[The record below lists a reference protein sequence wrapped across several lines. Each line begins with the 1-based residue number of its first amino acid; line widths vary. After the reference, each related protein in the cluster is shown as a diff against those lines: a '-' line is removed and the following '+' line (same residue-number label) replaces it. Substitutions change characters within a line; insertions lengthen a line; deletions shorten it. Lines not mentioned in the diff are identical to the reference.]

1 MTTYVWDTSIYPTS
15 TSLTWLDNSAR
26 FQSALSGATRTV
38 NRPGGRWRMTMNFDV
53 RKPAEAQKIEA
64 FLWRLDGGTHR
75 AQLIDFSYQRQGTGT
90 GTPLVKGASQT
101 GYSLITD
108 GWPNSTGVFKA
119 GDRFT
124 VNNQLLLVAA
134 DATSDGSGNCTITLA
149 HPLRSAPADN
159 APLTVTNPYGIFI
172 LSETVESAARPGIF
186 KVIDAVFE
194 EAVE

>member
-1 MTTYVWDTSIYPTS
+1 MTTYTWDTGIYPTA
-15 TSLTWLDNSAR
+15 TSLAWLDNSAR

-38 NRPGGRWRMTMNFDV
+38 NRPGGRWRMTMSFQA
-53 RKPAEAQKIEA
+53 RKPVEAQKIEA
-64 FLWRLDGGTHR
+64 FLWRLDGATHR
-75 AQLIDFSYQRQGTGT
+75 AQLIDFSYERQGTGS

-108 GWPNSTGVFKA
+108 GWSNSQTVLKA

-124 VNNQLLLVAA
+124 VNNQLLLVAT

-159 APLTVTNPYGIFI
+159 APLTVTNPYGIFY
-172 LSETVESAARPGIF
+172 LVEQVETAAQPGVF
-186 KVIDAVFE
+186 KSIDAVFE
-194 EAVE
+194 EEVA